1 MNKYKYAAPCLMGTE
16 KLLSNELKFIGA
28 ENVSA
33 ENGRVYFEGDLP
45 LLARANIRSRIAE
58 RILMVIARFEAY
70 SFEQLFQSV
79 KAVKWSDYLPED
91 AIFPVTGSC
100 LSSKLMSVSDC
111 QSVIKKAV
119 VESLKKD
126 YKKDVFPENGEEYKI
141 KFLILKDHV
150 SVMLDTSG
158 RPLHKRGY
166 RAVSNDA
173 PIKETLAAALCEL
186 SGVRSNHIVIDP
198 FCGSGTILIEAA
210 LKALNIAPN
219 INGGFSSEKWDMIP
233 KDIWITERR
242 NAENDIRRD
251 AAFHAYGYDID
262 DNALEIS
269 KKNARLAGVAEYITF
284 EHRDIADFHED
295 HEFATV
301 ICNPPYGE
309 RLLDVARAEQI
320 YRTMGKVFHKQKG
333 RRYTIIC
340 PDDDFQ
346 KCFGRT
352 ADKRRKLYNGTLSC
366 QAYIYF

>member
-126 YKKDVFPENGEEYKI
+126 YKKQ
-141 KFLILKDHV
+141 
-150 SVMLDTSG
+150 
-158 RPLHKRGY
+158 
-166 RAVSNDA
+166 
-173 PIKETLAAALCEL
+173 
-186 SGVRSNHIVIDP
+186 
-198 FCGSGTILIEAA
+198 
-210 LKALNIAPN
+210 
-219 INGGFSSEKWDMIP
+219 
-233 KDIWITERR
+233 KDI
-242 NAENDIRRD
+242 
-251 AAFHAYGYDID
+251 
-262 DNALEIS
+262 
-269 KKNARLAGVAEYITF
+269 
-284 EHRDIADFHED
+284 
-295 HEFATV
+295 
-301 ICNPPYGE
+301 
-309 RLLDVARAEQI
+309 LD
-320 YRTMGKVFHKQKG
+320 
-333 RRYTIIC
+333 
-340 PDDDFQ
+340 
-346 KCFGRT
+346 
-352 ADKRRKLYNGTLSC
+352 
-366 QAYIYF
+366 